1 MDAISLSTI
10 TNVLGISLLGIIIF
24 GLAYLIMVK
33 ISPFSVTKEIEE
45 DQNTALAI
53 IYGSE
58 FIALA
63 IIISSAIA

>member
-53 IYGSE
+53 IYGSI